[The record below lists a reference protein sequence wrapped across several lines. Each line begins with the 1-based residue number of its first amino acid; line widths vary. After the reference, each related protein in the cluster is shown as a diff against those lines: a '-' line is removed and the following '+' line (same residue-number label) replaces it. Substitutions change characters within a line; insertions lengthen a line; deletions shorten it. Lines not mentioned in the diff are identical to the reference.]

1 MMLNV
6 CNIKLKIMNRGRW
19 AGLMLLFL
27 LPQLQA
33 YIDIELA
40 MVSSSNDVCLNMP
53 ITIDSQ
59 QYHIAVSLHNQ

>member
-1 MMLNV
+1 
-6 CNIKLKIMNRGRW
+6 MNRGRW